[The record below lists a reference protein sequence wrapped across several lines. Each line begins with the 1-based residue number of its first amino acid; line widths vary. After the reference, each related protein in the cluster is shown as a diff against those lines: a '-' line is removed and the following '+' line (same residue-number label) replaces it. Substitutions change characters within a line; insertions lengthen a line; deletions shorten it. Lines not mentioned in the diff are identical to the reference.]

1 MSGWPTV
8 ADYKAYARIG
18 DTLDD
23 VAIAT
28 ALAAAKDAIW
38 QRCSTVRG
46 GYTPPAVEQA
56 ALLWTSRLLA
66 RRMSPE
72 GVVGTPE
79 LGVANIG
86 RYDPDVARLL
96 APYVDPVL
104 A

>member
-8 ADYKAYARIG
+8 ATYKAYARIG
-18 DTLDD
+18 DAVDD
-23 VAIAT
+23 AAIAT
-28 ALAAAKDAIW
+28 ALEAVKDAIRM
-38 QRCSTVRG
+38 RCSVVRG

-56 ALLWTSRLLA
+56 ALLWASRLLA
-66 RRMSPE
+66 RRNSPE

-86 RYDPDVARLL
+86 RYDPDVSRLL
-96 APYVDPVL
+96 APFTDPVL